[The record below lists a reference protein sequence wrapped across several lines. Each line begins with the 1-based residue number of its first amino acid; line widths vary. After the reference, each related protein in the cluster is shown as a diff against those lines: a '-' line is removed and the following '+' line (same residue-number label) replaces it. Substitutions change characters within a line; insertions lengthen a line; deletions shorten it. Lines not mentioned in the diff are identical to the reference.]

1 MPDEEPK
8 IIIDESWKDRVQREK
23 EEARQK
29 VETEPAP
36 AAEAPAEPGEQQA
49 SFVTLMSALVTETM
63 LALGLIAQRDANEV
77 YIDLEH
83 AKFMIDTLIVLRTK
97 TAGNLTPEEEGGLKE
112 AITRLQSYYVAMVQ
126 HLQEQE
132 MQRAGINLQD
142 LQK

>member
-8 IIIDESWKDRVQREK
+8 IIVDESWKDRVQREK
-23 EEARQK
+23 EEARLK

-36 AAEAPAEPGEQQA
+36 AEAPEEPGEQQA

-97 TAGNLTPEEEGGLKE
+97 TAGNLSPEEEGGLKE

-142 LQK
+142 LRK